1 MADDELTPK
10 WAVELMIR
18 FERLEARIGA
28 NDERHMSHAEW
39 ATRNIK
45 DHEIRLRSIEKKL
58 WGAVGAAGIIATIIT
73 LVGRSL

>member
-1 MADDELTPK
+1 MSDDEMTPK

-18 FERLEARIGA
+18 FERLEARLSTY
-28 NDERHMSHAEW
+28 DERHNSHADW

-45 DHEIRLRSIEKKL
+45 DHEMRLRQIERKL

-73 LVGRSL
+73 IVGRNL

>member
-1 MADDELTPK
+1 MSDDELTPR

-45 DHEIRLRSIEKKL
+45 DHEIRLRAIEKKL
-58 WGAVGAAGIIATIIT
+58 WGAVGAAGIIATVIT
-73 LVGRSL
+73 LVGRSM

>member
-45 DHEIRLRSIEKKL
+45 DHEIRLRAIEKKL

-73 LVGRSL
+73 LIGRSV

>member
-1 MADDELTPK
+1 MSDDELTPR

-28 NDERHMSHAEW
+28 NDERHLSHAEW

-45 DHEIRLRSIEKKL
+45 DHEIRLRAIEKKL
-58 WGAVGAAGIIATIIT
+58 WGAVGAAGIIATVIT
-73 LVGRSL
+73 LVGRSM